1 MKSFIK
7 ILPVMALIVFTVS
20 SCKGVSPDADEEGVL
35 IEKPWFFG
43 HGGVDTDA
51 VESGLSW
58 VAWSTDVEYFKIVPY
73 KHQVDMDD
81 LFSDDNT
88 PLDFHTII
96 ITEIKKGK
104 SPILL
109 QNYGKDWFSTN
120 LYNYYCNLVRDHI
133 SQHSPFDLMSNRAIL
148 NEIDKKVLKK
158 MQEHVKKL
166 SEEKE
171 FPIVIKQVTI
181 GKAIPNKDQL
191 DEMNKTAKAVQAKQT
206 QERQAEVELAREK
219 AERQR
224 ARADKAYREE
234 LNLSTDDFI
243 ALKWIETIEK
253 KKDANIDVLVGG
265 GASNMWNIRR

>member
-1 MKSFIK
+1 MKNFIK

-58 VAWSTDVEYFKIVPY
+58 IAWSTDVEYFKIVPY

-109 QNYGKDWFSTN
+109 QNYGKDWFNTN
-120 LYNYYCNLVRDHI
+120 LYNYSLHADSLCSYRVYKRHSKKPIDYIAKDGENLI
-133 SQHSPFDLMSNRAIL
+133 
-148 NEIDKKVLKK
+148 
-158 MQEHVKKL
+158 
-166 SEEKE
+166 KE
-171 FPIVIKQVTI
+171 
-181 GKAIPNKDQL
+181 
-191 DEMNKTAKAVQAKQT
+191 
-206 QERQAEVELAREK
+206 
-219 AERQR
+219 
-224 ARADKAYREE
+224 
-234 LNLSTDDFI
+234 
-243 ALKWIETIEK
+243 
-253 KKDANIDVLVGG
+253 LVD
-265 GASNMWNIRR
+265 